1 MSDDDSSIAKE
12 QVQPQR
18 AAPTSQPV
26 EGENAKRQGVR
37 ELVDML
43 NKQSSANA
51 ETNKTN
57 STRGGHRKAQPKR
70 QSSAPARIRKKSKSP
85 ERPERAILDPMRIM
99 TSPLRMRA
107 QSISP
112 DRDRR
117 TGGDIPSP
125 REGSPKASMSRSSSA
140 DSKPF
145 LREIYENPKRRPL
158 SDIIRQ
164 FSGDTDA
171 PKMYRSHSSPPQRR
185 TSKLGGRPIQPR
197 EGSPPRFGERLGSRV
212 SVIDDDMFRKEGSI
226 RMAKGKGKRIGW
238 TDRTDESADSL
249 DNLDDDEK
257 KERSRRNKRGPVR
270 EEEIKA
276 HRAKPRESSA
286 PAVLVARKSRSSS
299 RSGSDVDEE
308 PFNVANIARS
318 KSPVFDT
325 FEGKLLAST
334 PVESASSLSSDYLS
348 SSPFI
353 RDDPDRRSYDEAS
366 LIAEKEF
373 RNEPNFEL
381 RRRPSPKQKRETKG
395 KYEVQPD
402 TPPQKRSKR
411 EKKSKS
417 RGYSS
422 SNESE
427 QEVSMELGSEMDSR
441 SEASSIDLSPVA
453 GVSQDFTDEGQ
464 TKPFEA
470 VFCPSIVHCPHIHC
484 LLAAFYHLVI

>member
-1 MSDDDSSIAKE
+1 MSDDNSSITEE

-18 AAPTSQPV
+18 SALVSQPA
-26 EGENAKRQGVR
+26 ESEDAKRQGVR

-43 NKQSSANA
+43 NKQSCANTQ
-51 ETNKTN
+51 TNKTN

-99 TSPLRMRA
+99 TSPLRMRP
-107 QSISP
+107 QSVSP

-117 TGGDIPSP
+117 RGDGPSTNEDIPSP

-171 PKMYRSHSSPPQRR
+171 PKMNRSHSSPPQRR
-185 TSKLGGRPIQPR
+185 TSKLGGRPLQPR
-197 EGSPPRFGERLGSRV
+197 EGSPPRFGEILGSRV

-257 KERSRRNKRGPVR
+257 KERSRKKKRGPVK

-276 HRAKPRESSA
+276 QRAKPRESSA

-299 RSGSDVDEE
+299 KSGSDIDEE
-308 PFNVANIARS
+308 SLNMANIARS

-334 PVESASSLSSDYLS
+334 PIESASSLSPEYLD
-348 SSPFI
+348 SSPFS
-353 RDDPDRRSYDEAS
+353 RDDPFRRSYDEAS

-381 RRRPSPKQKRETKG
+381 RRRPSPKQKRATKG

-417 RGYSS
+417 GGYSS

-427 QEVSMELGSEMDSR
+427 QEISMEFGLEMDSR

-453 GVSQDFTDEGQ
+453 GVS
-464 TKPFEA
+464 
-470 VFCPSIVHCPHIHC
+470 
-484 LLAAFYHLVI
+484 

>member
-1 MSDDDSSIAKE
+1 MSDDNSSMTEE

-18 AAPTSQPV
+18 SALVSQPA
-26 EGENAKRQGVR
+26 ESEKAKRQGVR

-43 NKQSSANA
+43 NKQSSANTQ
-51 ETNKTN
+51 TNKTN
-57 STRGGHRKAQPKR
+57 STRGAQRKAQPKR

-99 TSPLRMRA
+99 TSPLRMRP
-107 QSISP
+107 QSVSP

-117 TGGDIPSP
+117 NVDVPSP

-171 PKMYRSHSSPPQRR
+171 PKMNRSHSSPPQRR
-185 TSKLGGRPIQPR
+185 TSKLGGRPFKPR

-257 KERSRRNKRGPVR
+257 KERSRKKKRGPVK
-270 EEEIKA
+270 EEEIKTQ
-276 HRAKPRESSA
+276 RAKPRESSA
-286 PAVLVARKSRSSS
+286 PAVLVARKSRSNS
-299 RSGSDVDEE
+299 RSGSDIDEE
-308 PFNVANIARS
+308 SLYMANIARS

-334 PVESASSLSSDYLS
+334 PIESASSLSSEYLD
-348 SSPFI
+348 SSPFS
-353 RDDPDRRSYDEAS
+353 RDDTVRRSYDEAS

-381 RRRPSPKQKRETKG
+381 RRRPSPKQKRATKG

-417 RGYSS
+417 GGYCS

-427 QEVSMELGSEMDSR
+427 QEVSMELGLEMDSR

-453 GVSQDFTDEGQ
+453 GVSQYFADKGQ
-464 TKPFEA
+464 SKPFEA
-470 VFCPSIVHCPHIHC
+470 VCCPSIVHCPHSHC
-484 LLAAFYHLVI
+484 LLSAFCHLVV